1 MAAVDV
7 VATIKESVKLLHGT
21 LPSKIEIVE
30 SYPRQEIVVQADAA
44 QLHQLIVNLGSNAA
58 NAMSANGGRLDITL
72 EKSHLDA
79 STVPRGSTL
88 SPGEYVV
95 IHVRDTGM
103 GMPEAMKQ
111 KIFDPFYSS
120 EDLGGDRAGTG
131 LGLSIVH
138 GIVLNHKGHI
148 EVDSHLGMGTHFSIY
163 MPCIAIQADDRVIP
177 LPTPKSRTSRVM
189 LVDDEEWIVDVA
201 SRLLSSMG
209 LEVEAFLHPV
219 EALERF
225 KSAAGG
231 FDLVI
236 TDQNMP
242 NLKGT
247 ELVESIRSIRGDVK
261 MVLMS
266 GNVSPLPE
274 GSDVHFMAKPFRVAD
289 LRDAL
294 KTVGIQNERSADSS
308 A

>member
-1 MAAVDV
+1 M
-7 VATIKESVKLLHGT
+7 
-21 LPSKIEIVE
+21 
-30 SYPRQEIVVQADAA
+30 
-44 QLHQLIVNLGSNAA
+44 
-58 NAMSANGGRLDITL
+58 
-72 EKSHLDA
+72 
-79 STVPRGSTL
+79 
-88 SPGEYVV
+88 
-95 IHVRDTGM
+95 
-103 GMPEAMKQ
+103 
-111 KIFDPFYSS
+111 
-120 EDLGGDRAGTG
+120 
-131 LGLSIVH
+131 H

-225 KSAAGG
+225 KSAAGE

-294 KTVGIQNERSADSS
+294 KTVGIENERSADSS